1 LKNKGGRMV
10 KTSLIKKVNK
20 ESIDKI
26 ILFNK
31 MLSMQD
37 TNELKEDFDFNSRDM
52 KNLTEGYR
60 NIGLVLNLTKEQNGW
75 NFDWSPFINRVII
88 KNDIINKLDNVFV
101 SKDFNKVML
110 LTTKRLLKIDIE
122 KLNEKIELINE
133 AIHHYNKK
141 IEKEKKEIE
150 HEFLV

>member
-1 LKNKGGRMV
+1 VVVMV
-10 KTSLIKKVNK
+10 KTSLIQKMNK

-31 MLSMQD
+31 MLNKAD
-37 TNELKEDFDFNSRDM
+37 TDELKAEFDFNSRDM
-52 KNLTEGYR
+52 KSLTEGYR

-101 SKDFNKVML
+101 SKDYNKILL

-122 KLNEKIELINE
+122 KLNEKIGLINE
-133 AIHHYNKK
+133 AINHYNKK
-141 IEKEKKEIE
+141 VEKEKKEIE

>member
-1 LKNKGGRMV
+1 MV

-20 ESIDKI
+20 DSIDKI

-31 MLSMQD
+31 MLNNNE
-37 TNELKEDFDFNSRDM
+37 TEELKQDFDFNSRDI
-52 KNLTEGYR
+52 KNILEGYR
-60 NIGLVLNLTKEQNGW
+60 NIGLLLNLTKEQNGW

-101 SKDFNKVML
+101 SKDFNKILL

-122 KLNEKIELINE
+122 KLNEKIELING

-141 IEKEKKEIE
+141 VEKEKKEIE
-150 HEFLV
+150 HEFMV

>member
-1 LKNKGGRMV
+1 MV
-10 KTSLIKKVNK
+10 KTSLIQKMNK

-31 MLSMQD
+31 MLNKAD
-37 TNELKEDFDFNSRDM
+37 TDELKAEFDFNSRDM
-52 KNLTEGYR
+52 KSLTEGYR

-101 SKDFNKVML
+101 SKDYNKILL

-122 KLNEKIELINE
+122 KLNEKIGLINE
-133 AIHHYNKK
+133 AINHYNKK
-141 IEKEKKEIE
+141 VEKEKKEIE